1 MSSFSRGWRWVDLD
15 LLDSLNVRLG
25 ASSCPSGMA
34 NATTPRP
41 TLAAAGS
48 RSPAASAYAC
58 KRESPPWC
66 SHRPVQYEIHLLT
79 SPAATDY
86 TGEIAIVQASNF
98 STLFVLSREQHLDE
112 TVLDVSRTRQTMPS
126 ICPDIVRLTLRLRAG
141 MDRACR

>member
-1 MSSFSRGWRWVDLD
+1 
-15 LLDSLNVRLG
+15 
-25 ASSCPSGMA
+25 MA

-112 TVLDVSRTRQTMPS
+112 TVLDAW
-126 ICPDIVRLTLRLRAG
+126 IERAG
-141 MDRACR
+141 RLGSNLDEVIKTDQSNCAFV